1 MSLVVSSLCF
11 CVLVVPKLCIFC
23 TRSLPDASFLSCTIW
38 FRELHITH
46 RAQQNIRH
54 CSLVPFLKTQ
64 ASHVLIF

>member
-1 MSLVVSSLCF
+1 MSLVVSSFCF
-11 CVLVVPKLCIFC
+11 CVL
-23 TRSLPDASFLSCTIW
+23 FLSCTIW

-46 RAQQNIRH
+46 RVQQNIRQ